1 MMEREK
7 NDILY
12 LVVPCYNE
20 QEVLPETSKRLK
32 EKMESLMERNLISRD
47 SRIMFVNDGS
57 KDRTWSMI
65 EELHEQD
72 PIFAGVKLSR
82 NRGHQNALLGGL
94 MTAKEYADMTI
105 SLDADLQDD
114 IDVIDQMVEKYY
126 DGCEIVYGVRSA
138 RTTDTFFKR
147 FTAESFYHM
156 ISMMGGE
163 IVFNHADYRLMS
175 KRALEEMAK
184 YKEVNLFLRG
194 IVPMIGFK
202 TDVVTYERH
211 ERMAGES
218 KYPLKKM
225 LALAI
230 DAKTT
235 KLKYGHRGV
244 NHPVKDIDED
254 RTYITS
260 QNHGYA
266 VVGESVDPQIAR
278 VRYVNLNDG
287 TVEGLEHIGRPVFTV
302 QYHPEVCPGPMDTS
316 YLFDKFIENIE
327 KSKGGA
333 Q

>member
-1 MMEREK
+1 MMKREK

-230 DAKTT
+230 D
-235 KLKYGHRGV
+235 G
-244 NHPVKDIDED
+244 
-254 RTYITS
+254 ITS
-260 QNHGYA
+260 LSTKPIRFIVFLGLLIFLCSIGMLIYSLVQHFLGHTSIGWTSLIVSIWA
-266 VVGESVDPQIAR
+266 IGGLQLLAIGVIGEYIGKIYLETKAR
-278 VRYVNLNDG
+278 PRY
-287 TVEGLEHIGRPVFTV
+287 I
-302 QYHPEVCPGPMDTS
+302 
-316 YLFDKFIENIE
+316 IE
-327 KSKGGA
+327 KVLN
-333 Q
+333 

>member
-72 PIFAGVKLSR
+72 EIFAGVKLSR

-126 DGCEIVYGVRSA
+126 EGCEIVYGVRSA

-147 FTAESFYHM
+147 FTAESFYHL
-156 ISMMGGE
+156 ISWMGGD

-175 KRALEEMAK
+175 KRALDELEN

-230 DAKTT
+230 D
-235 KLKYGHRGV
+235 G
-244 NHPVKDIDED
+244 
-254 RTYITS
+254 ITS
-260 QNHGYA
+260 LSTKPIRFIVFLGLFIFLCSIGMLIYSLVQHFLGHTSIGWTSLIVSIWA
-266 VVGESVDPQIAR
+266 IGGLQLLAIGVIGEYIGKIYLETKAR
-278 VRYVNLNDG
+278 PRY
-287 TVEGLEHIGRPVFTV
+287 I
-302 QYHPEVCPGPMDTS
+302 
-316 YLFDKFIENIE
+316 IE
-327 KSKGGA
+327 KVLN
-333 Q
+333 

>member
-1 MMEREK
+1 MMKREK

-32 EKMESLMERNLISRD
+32 EKMESLMERKLISRD

-230 DAKTT
+230 D
-235 KLKYGHRGV
+235 G
-244 NHPVKDIDED
+244 
-254 RTYITS
+254 ITS
-260 QNHGYA
+260 LSTKPIRFIVFLGLFIFLCSIGMLIYSLVQHFLGHTSIGWTSLIVSIWA
-266 VVGESVDPQIAR
+266 IGGLQLLAIGVIGEYIGKIYLETKAR
-278 VRYVNLNDG
+278 PRY
-287 TVEGLEHIGRPVFTV
+287 I
-302 QYHPEVCPGPMDTS
+302 
-316 YLFDKFIENIE
+316 IE
-327 KSKGGA
+327 KVLN
-333 Q
+333 